1 MSVFTTKTIDYLSSI
16 YNNKT
21 LESSV
26 NRLHDEYDHIIKTC
40 KLLKKK
46 ASIKFDKVNVKKV
59 KQTENQRMNVYI
71 YISNNR
77 HLLTTPLSPTETHFL
92 DLIKG
97 NQCTLDYFSQWF
109 NRNRGKNLAN
119 DILNLIE
126 YKEIPNEL
134 IGEDINVNV
143 FGDFTP
149 EPIHYE
155 IHTTMNKQVNYTLNY
170 NEFQVNFK
178 MNSSLKDKT
187 RRIIVNDILYRSLI
201 LQAMNPSN
209 IEKKTIDLE
218 LFSSKYTKQLPMVKG
233 DVCGPDNI
241 NSGVTTYYYDKHIN
255 NKTMVFRKEEM
266 KKLVLHELIHNLGYD
281 FVTLT
286 ITFNAHLY
294 FNISPHQKITIN
306 EAYTESIACIINC
319 MISSY
324 EINHRKNFKL
334 FSDFLVYEMTFSLF
348 QTAKILLHYGFD
360 SAEDFIRPYNKSDKF
375 KQNTSVF
382 SYFFVKTGL
391 LFSLSKFADF
401 LKKYADCFYITNK
414 PEAAIAYKKLI
425 IDCCMNKDYMTAL
438 NHFIKKNKIPAFLRD
453 TLRMTCIEV

>member
-16 YNNKT
+16 YENKT
-21 LESSV
+21 LKSSV
-26 NRLHDEYDHIIKTC
+26 TRLHDDYNHIIKMC
-40 KLLKKK
+40 KLLKRK
-46 ASIKFDKVNVKKV
+46 SIIKFDKVNVKKG
-59 KQTENQRMNVYI
+59 KQTGNQRMSVYI

-77 HLLTTPLSPTETHFL
+77 HLLTNTLSSNETHLL
-92 DLIKG
+92 DLLKD
-97 NQCTLDYFSQWF
+97 NKCTSDYFSQWF
-109 NRNRGKNLAN
+109 NINRGENLSN

-126 YKEIPNEL
+126 NKEIPDEL
-134 IGEDINVNV
+134 SEDINDNV
-143 FGDFTP
+143 FGDYTP

-155 IHTTMNKQVNYTLNY
+155 IYNSMNKQVNYTLNY

-178 MNSSLKDKT
+178 MNSNLKDKMK
-187 RRIIVNDILYRSLI
+187 RFIVTDILYRSLI
-201 LQAMNPSN
+201 LQAMNPMN
-209 IEKKTIDLE
+209 IKKKTVDLE
-218 LFSSKYTKQLPMVKG
+218 LFTSRHIKQLPRVKG
-233 DVCGPDNI
+233 DVCGPNNI
-241 NSGVTTYYYDKHIN
+241 NSGVTTYYYDNHRN
-255 NKTMVFRKEEM
+255 NKTMIFRTEEM

-294 FNISPHQKITIN
+294 FNISPNQKITIN

-324 EINHRKNFKL
+324 EINSKKNFKL
-334 FSDFLVYEMTFSLF
+334 FADFLVHEIAFSLF
-348 QTAKILLHYGFD
+348 QTAKLLLHYGFD
-360 SAEDFIRPYNKSDKF
+360 SAEDFIRPYNKSVKF

-401 LKKYADCFYITNK
+401 LKKYAECFYITNK
-414 PEAAIAYKKLI
+414 PEAAIAYKTLI
-425 IDCCMNKDYMTAL
+425 LDCCRNKEYMTAL
-438 NHFIKKNKIPAFLRD
+438 NHFIKTKKSPAFLRD